1 MSPQLDSFPPEARKA
16 AGAKLSADLVERLR
30 ALKMIASKRVPSK
43 VDCIAI
49 LEKVDKAQKAQAEK
63 PAGPRKKKAGE
74 GKAPGTERAAQIA
87 RMGSYRALQELR
99 EALAD
104 FLIEQFGVG
113 PFLPV
118 VKKGNRYYLATA
130 WAVDESLYRLV
141 SVVDD
146 EERDVSGW
154 NQERLDRNGLSQTIA
169 ESREFFEVARR
180 RARTVRVWLPSIGIA
195 VLFTPTGKSPDASSD
210 RPGPV
215 VFRGGHRE
223 YRCFPLT
230 TLWKALKVVK

>member
-1 MSPQLDSFPPEARKA
+1 MIPSLEAYPPDAQKA
-16 AGAKLSADLVERLR
+16 PGSKLSPDLLERLR
-30 ALKMIASKRVPSK
+30 TLKMIGGKGVPSRI
-43 VDCIAI
+43 DCVSI
-49 LEKVDKAQKAQAEK
+49 LAKIDKAQKAQAEK
-63 PAGPRKKKAGE
+63 PPGPRKKKG
-74 GKAPGTERAAQIA
+74 GDPKPPGSERAAQIA

-104 FLIEQFGVG
+104 YLLELYGVG
-113 PFLPV
+113 PFLPLV
-118 VKKGNRYYLATA
+118 RKSSRQYIATA

-154 NQERLDRNGLSQTIA
+154 NQERLFRQGVSKTIA
-169 ESREFFEVARR
+169 DARDFFEVARR

-195 VLFTPTGKSPDASSD
+195 VLFTPTGKSPASAPD

-230 TLWKALKVVK
+230 TLWKALKVTK